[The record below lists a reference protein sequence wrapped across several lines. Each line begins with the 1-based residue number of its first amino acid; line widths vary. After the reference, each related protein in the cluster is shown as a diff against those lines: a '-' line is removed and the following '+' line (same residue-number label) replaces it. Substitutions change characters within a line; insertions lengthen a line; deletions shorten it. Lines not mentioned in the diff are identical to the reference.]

1 MRRRL
6 KETVGEKILK
16 EKEMGPN
23 ENGVGGT
30 GHHPKMGR
38 VKEETEHKQGEAV
51 AGKYLRF
58 TLTGEQTEGGKREI
72 ESYGGNAVKNLSGQ
86 KQDEVDRSPEEKRNS
101 DAQYLDEFAKSRK
114 RSGRATKLRNKNVTT
129 KGGQS
134 KEEEEQEEESERKRK
149 RKGQLKGVESVHT
162 KAVGPRYVWPHLTG

>member
-6 KETVGEKILK
+6 KEKGERILK

-58 TLTGEQTEGGKREI
+58 TLIGEQKEGGKREI
-72 ESYGGNAVKNLSGQ
+72 EGDGGNAVRNLSGQ
-86 KQDEVDRSPEEKRNS
+86 KQHEVDRSPEEKRNS

-134 KEEEEQEEESERKRK
+134 KEEGEQEEESERKRK

>member
-6 KETVGEKILK
+6 KEKGERILK

-58 TLTGEQTEGGKREI
+58 TLIGEQKEGGKREI
-72 ESYGGNAVKNLSGQ
+72 ESYGGNAVRNLSGQ

-134 KEEEEQEEESERKRK
+134 EEEGEREEESERKRN

>member
-6 KETVGEKILK
+6 KEKGERILK

-38 VKEETEHKQGEAV
+38 VKEETEHKQGAAI

-58 TLTGEQTEGGKREI
+58 TLIGEQKEGEKREI
-72 ESYGGNAVKNLSGQ
+72 ESDGVNAVKNLSGQ

-134 KEEEEQEEESERKRK
+134 EEEGEREEESERKRN

>member
-6 KETVGEKILK
+6 KEKGERILK

-30 GHHPKMGR
+30 GHHPKMSR
-38 VKEETEHKQGEAV
+38 VKEDTEHKQGAAI

-58 TLTGEQTEGGKREI
+58 TSIGEQKEGEKREI
-72 ESYGGNAVKNLSGQ
+72 ESDGVNAVKNLSGQ

-134 KEEEEQEEESERKRK
+134 KEEGEQEEESERKRK

-162 KAVGPRYVWPHLTG
+162 KALGPRYVWPHLTG

>member
-6 KETVGEKILK
+6 KEKGEEILK
-16 EKEMGPN
+16 GKEMGPH

-58 TLTGEQTEGGKREI
+58 TLIGEQKEGEKREI
-72 ESYGGNAVKNLSGQ
+72 ESDGVNAVKNLSGQ

-134 KEEEEQEEESERKRK
+134 KEEGEQEEESERKRK

>member
-38 VKEETEHKQGEAV
+38 VKEETEHKQGAAI
-51 AGKYLRF
+51 AGKYLRL
-58 TLTGEQTEGGKREI
+58 TLMGEKREI
-72 ESYGGNAVKNLSGQ
+72 ESDGVNAVKNLSGQ

-114 RSGRATKLRNKNVTT
+114 RSDGATKLRNKNVTT

-134 KEEEEQEEESERKRK
+134 KEEGEQEEESERKRK